1 MKSKTIWQCA
11 AIIILSLFFIGCK
24 KDIKEVDKLIQENGS
39 SSTLGITCIP
49 NGIQFFKQ
57 DSLSQARGSET
68 WLIGPLGIG
77 LTNKI
82 LIVGGMKNDG
92 NVSERIDIYNTST
105 DNWTDKKLSQRRWE
119 QALAAAGTKIG
130 IAGGQDPYMDEASN
144 TDRVDIYDVSSD
156 VWTVSHLSGPRIGI
170 AGVGYGN
177 FLYFA
182 GGTPT
187 VKTIDVYNTLTG
199 AWSKL
204 KLPHARMY
212 AAAAATDNKI
222 VFAGGIGSSGTNTNV
237 ADIYDVPTGTWSVG
251 HLSQAREN
259 LAATALGN
267 MIIFAGG
274 FSNHN
279 QNEFNTIDMY
289 NTTTG
294 IWSVAQ
300 PSNAPYGRVQAAA
313 QGTKM
318 FFGSGG
324 NGSGPTNVCVYDIC
338 SKSWGSLFLT
348 DGRGQFGIGAAG
360 GKVLF
365 GGGGDNFHSPYSKAV
380 DIFNLVPLIAQ

>member
-1 MKSKTIWQCA
+1 MKSRTMWQCA
-11 AIIILSLFFIGCK
+11 AIISLSLFFIGCK
-24 KDIKEVDKLIQENGS
+24 KDIKETNKPIQEDGS

-57 DSLSQARGSET
+57 DSLSQARGSDA
-68 WLIGPLGIG
+68 WNNGPLGTG

-82 LIVGGMKNDG
+82 LIVGGLKNDD
-92 NVSERIDIYNTST
+92 NLSERVDIYNTT
-105 DNWTDKKLSQRRWE
+105 TNTWTDKILSSRRWE

-130 IAGGQDPYMDEASN
+130 IAGGENPYSGSGST
-144 TDRVDIYDVSSD
+144 TDRVDIYDVNSD
-156 VWTVSHLSGPRIGI
+156 IWTVSHLSSPRIGI

-182 GGTPT
+182 GGTPI
-187 VKTIDVYNTLTG
+187 VKTIDVYNTITG
-199 AWSKL
+199 VWSIL

-222 VFAGGIGSSGTNTNV
+222 VFAGGVGSSGNRTNV

-251 HLSQAREN
+251 HLSQARER

-267 MIIFAGG
+267 VIIFAGG
-274 FSNHN
+274 EADPNFY
-279 QNEFNTIDMY
+279 NTIDMY

-294 IWSVAQ
+294 IWTVAQ
-300 PSNAPYGRVQAAA
+300 VPNAPYARVQAAA

-318 FFGSGG
+318 FFGRGG
-324 NGSGPTNVCVYDIC
+324 NSSGPTNISVYDIC
-338 SKSWGSLFLT
+338 SNTWGSLFLT
-348 DGRGQFGIGAAG
+348 DGRADFGIGAAG

-365 GGGGDNFHSPYSKAV
+365 GGGDINGKHSKAA
-380 DIFNLVPLIAQ
+380 DIFSLGPLIAQ